1 MNSNASGVAVL
12 LEIARAWSAAVREGA
27 TPPPARE
34 VRFAVWGSQAH
45 SPRAWLSSHL
55 RRADA
60 PLLGVLDLRR
70 LALSD
75 AGHRLHIEPDDH
87 SPNDELIR
95 HATRRL
101 SAARGRAGIP
111 ERWVTNRGRGSSG
124 LSAFIHAPALK
135 GAGVPA
141 ISLFAAG
148 SWKSE
153 EVKRTLGKPGESW
166 SERDL
171 ITIPH
176 DPLIMSKGDE
186 GPDRVKD
193 RGALMEA
200 ASRAVLIIL
209 PSWLEGLPD

>member
-12 LEIARAWSAAVREGA
+12 LEVARAWSAAVREGSIQA
-27 TPPPARE
+27 PARE

-55 RRADA
+55 KKGDA
-60 PLLGVLDLRR
+60 PLLGALDLRR
-70 LALSD
+70 LALSS
-75 AGHRLHIEPDDH
+75 AGHRLHMEPDDH

-95 HATRRL
+95 HASRRL
-101 SAARGRAGIP
+101 SAANGRAGIP
-111 ERWVTNRGRGSSG
+111 ERWVTNRERGTSG
-124 LSAFIHAPALK
+124 VSIFLHAPALRE
-135 GAGVPA
+135 AGVPA

-148 SWKSE
+148 SWKNE
-153 EVKRTLGKPGESW
+153 EVKRTLGKSGESW

-176 DPLIMSKGDE
+176 DPLIMSKGDA
-186 GPDRVKD
+186 GTDRLKD
-193 RGALMEA
+193 GGALMEA
-200 ASRAVLIIL
+200 AAKSVLIIL